1 MPAIKKVSLTT
12 VFSQLNETSAAM
24 GETNDCAVKAV
35 ALVANVSYAQAH
47 EALKQRG
54 RKARRGAYTHDIIKA
69 VRAAGKEVILVDQRS
84 IIAHYPSPHCNV
96 LKGLTTHHP
105 RRFNKV
111 WPKGRYLMF
120 VARHVAAV
128 IDGELH
134 DWTVNK
140 AKRVVALYQVK

>member
-1 MPAIKKVSLTT
+1 MPAIRKVSYTT
-12 VFSQLNETSAAM
+12 VFTQLNETSAAM
-24 GETNDCAVKAV
+24 GETNDCSVKAV

-54 RKARRGAYTHDIIKA
+54 RKERKGAYTHDIIAA
-69 VRAAGKEVILVDQRS
+69 VRATGKEVTLVDQRS
-84 IIAHYPSPHCNV
+84 IIANYPSPHRDV

-105 RRFNKV
+105 RRFNKA

-120 VARHVAAV
+120 VKRHVAAV

-140 AKRVVALYQVK
+140 AKRVQALYEVK